1 METIKDIIINDLEKR
16 KQFTK
21 KEIKY
26 AINKI
31 ERMTIKKSTF
41 FSKAMYKTFNELGIE
56 YVYEIFS
63 LNSKEAS
70 KILKI
75 TNSMLKQYIKD
86 IESKI
91 TAALIHYNRK
101 KIKKKQA
108 IYTERKLRIIIDT
121 IKQDETLVNLLRE
134 EIIYQEKYNDLDVS
148 EQRITKPFYYC
159 KLNLNNY
166 ELYILRKYLLKTIEP
181 SNEESFFEA
190 IINIY
195 YNLHFFIKK
204 IQYKTIIDKNYNDLE
219 ELNFSRNEIRLLNRM
234 NINYASELIE
244 LNNLNETKHIL
255 NRIRKQ
261 IENALQE
268 NNIVIPK
275 NIEQLEEL
283 FIQENAGIKDKKI
296 VK

>member
-1 METIKDIIINDLEKR
+1 METIKDIIIKDLENR
-16 KQFTK
+16 KKFTK

-75 TNSMLKQYIKD
+75 KNTMLKQYIKD
-86 IESKI
+86 MEIKI
-91 TAALIHYNRK
+91 TNALINFNRK
-101 KIKKKQA
+101 KVKKKQA
-108 IYTERKLRIIIDT
+108 IHTERKLRIIIET
-121 IKQDETLVNLLRE
+121 IKHDNTLINILRE
-134 EIIYQEKYNDLDVS
+134 EIMYQEKYNELDIV
-148 EQRITKPFYYC
+148 EQRIKKPFYYC

-166 ELYILRKYLLKTIEP
+166 ELYILRKYLLNQVEP
-181 SNEESFFEA
+181 SNDEKFYEA

-195 YNLHFFIKK
+195 NNLHFFIKK
-204 IQYKTIIDKNYNDLE
+204 IQYKTIIDKNYYDID
-219 ELNFSRNEIRLLNRM
+219 ELNFTKDERLLLNRM
-234 NINYASELIE
+234 NINYVSELIE
-244 LNNLNETKHIL
+244 LNNLNETRHIL

-268 NNIVIPK
+268 KNILIPK
-275 NIEQLEEL
+275 NIGQLNEL

>member
-1 METIKDIIINDLEKR
+1 METIKDIIIKDLENR
-16 KQFTK
+16 KKFTK

-75 TNSMLKQYIKD
+75 KNTMLKQYIKD
-86 IESKI
+86 MEIKI
-91 TAALIHYNRK
+91 VNALINFNRK
-101 KIKKKQA
+101 KVKKNQA
-108 IYTERKLRIIIDT
+108 IKLERKLRIIIET
-121 IKQDETLVNLLRE
+121 IKHDNTLINILRE
-134 EIIYQEKYNDLDVS
+134 EIMYQEKYNELDIV
-148 EQRITKPFYYC
+148 EQRIKKPFYYC

-166 ELYILRKYLLKTIEP
+166 ELYILRKYLLNQVEP
-181 SNEESFFEA
+181 SNDEKFYEA

-195 YNLHFFIKK
+195 HNLHFFIKK
-204 IQYKTIIDKNYNDLE
+204 IQYKTIIDKNYYDID
-219 ELNFSRNEIRLLNRM
+219 ELNFTKDERLLLNRM
-234 NINYASELIE
+234 NINNVSELIE
-244 LNNLNETKHIL
+244 LNNLNETRHIL

-268 NNIVIPK
+268 KNILIPK
-275 NIEQLEEL
+275 NIGQLNEL